1 MRMILADDEP
11 VIIRG
16 IQKLLDFEQLG
27 IEIVGE
33 YTDGKSAMKGILEL
47 KPELAL
53 LDISMPEMTGV
64 DILKTCRR
72 MGLDTKVI
80 FISGFQEF
88 EYARAAVQYGAV
100 EYLLKPVIREELLRA
115 LEKCTHI
122 AKDHTENF
130 QPAQSGER
138 PEAGDL
144 MEGTTVYV
152 KIFWQDD
159 GNDQMRR
166 LMEFSLQSFLEEYLS
181 EHGIGEMI
189 YRGKQTALRL
199 KTTDEE
205 ECRDILKK
213 LELLVQERYHQKLGF
228 LVGNTEGA
236 EGYLFFVE
244 PSEDPVCFLKEESE
258 EEWKRFM
265 QLRERMIDSV
275 VAQNEPMLE
284 KQYEQYTRL
293 LARIARGKKED
304 AYFYLC
310 TLIRMLEERFHNL
323 GLPGRNPDMRG
334 LLEKG
339 RACET
344 YREMKAVYFELAAGY
359 IHQLQ
364 STVVGVENQ
373 DFLKAK
379 AYIENHYDEN
389 LTLQVLADV
398 VHMNQYYFSSFF
410 KKNAGENF
418 KEYLNRVRLQHSM
431 ALLMKTD
438 MKAYEIAARVGFKD
452 ARNFSENFQ
461 RYYHETPNEFRKR
474 RRDAAEES

>member
-11 VIIRG
+11 MIIRG
-16 IQKLLDFEQLG
+16 IQKLLDFGQLG

-33 YTDGKSAMKGILEL
+33 YTDGKSAMKGILEQ
-47 KPELAL
+47 KPDLAL

-64 DILKTCRR
+64 EILKTCRD

-115 LEKCTHI
+115 LEKCIHTARGQEEAYLPTQRRKTETA
-122 AKDHTENF
+122 AK
-130 QPAQSGER
+130 PA
-138 PEAGDL
+138 
-144 MEGTTVYV
+144 EGTPVYV
-152 KIFWQDD
+152 KIFWQ
-159 GNDQMRR
+159 GEENEQTRR
-166 LMEFSLQSFLEEYLS
+166 LIEFSLQSALGEYLS
-181 EHGIGEMI
+181 EQGLGELV
-189 YRGKQTALRL
+189 YLRKQAVLRL
-199 KTTDEE
+199 NTTDRE
-205 ECRDILKK
+205 ECRKILKN
-213 LELLVQERYHQKLGF
+213 LEALAIERYHQRLGF
-228 LVGNTEGA
+228 VVGNTEDA
-236 EGYLFFVE
+236 QGYLFFVE
-244 PSEDPVCFLKEESE
+244 PSEDSIYFLQEESE
-258 EEWKRFM
+258 EEWNRFM
-265 QLRERMIDSV
+265 QLRGRMIDSV
-275 VAQNEPMLE
+275 IAQNEPMLK
-284 KQYEQYTRL
+284 KQYEQYTAL

-310 TLIRMLEERFHNL
+310 TLIRMLEEKFHNL

-339 RACET
+339 RACAT
-344 YREMKAVYFELAAGY
+344 YCEMKEVYYEMTAGY

-431 ALLMKTD
+431 ALLLKTD

-452 ARNFSENFQ
+452 ARNFAEIFQ

-474 RRDAAEES
+474 RRDAEKS

>member
-181 EHGIGEMI
+181 EQGIGEMI
-189 YRGKQTALRL
+189 YRGKQTVLRL

-364 STVVGVENQ
+364 STVVGV
-373 DFLKAK
+373 
-379 AYIENHYDEN
+379 
-389 LTLQVLADV
+389 
-398 VHMNQYYFSSFF
+398 
-410 KKNAGENF
+410 
-418 KEYLNRVRLQHSM
+418 
-431 ALLMKTD
+431 
-438 MKAYEIAARVGFKD
+438 
-452 ARNFSENFQ
+452 
-461 RYYHETPNEFRKR
+461 
-474 RRDAAEES
+474 